1 MGRARAY
8 HHADILGPA
17 GQLLGRVRYALTFK
31 RPAGELVRLARA
43 VAHGS
48 GLEGLELSDP
58 LVQGMLR
65 VGRCAWACPA
75 PASCLAACWVGRAC
89 TETGLAHASLAS

>member
-1 MGRARAY
+1 VGRPRVY
-8 HHADILGPA
+8 HHADILGRG
-17 GQLLGRVRYALTFK
+17 GQLLGRVRYALAFK

-43 VAHGS
+43 VAPGS

-65 VGRCAWACPA
+65 VG
-75 PASCLAACWVGRAC
+75 G
-89 TETGLAHASLAS
+89 